1 MSLNISL
8 LQLIQTLVEEHTLTR
23 TAQRLHLTQSAL
35 SHQLRNLE
43 ESLGIEIFHRLG
55 KRMQLTQAGERLLRT
70 AQTVLTELQSVEEDI
85 RKLTEGRTGAIR
97 FSTECYTCYHWLPP
111 LIERYRRH
119 FPQIDVQIVA
129 EATQRPGQALLDGR
143 LDLAIMHN
151 PEQNDRMQYHPLFQD
166 ELVAIVPPDHP
177 FAERKTLQP
186 ADFADQH
193 IILYSTENNSFL
205 HTFLYPAGVH
215 PKRLSEVPLTEA
227 IIGLV
232 KSGLGVSVL
241 AQWAVAPDVATG
253 TIAAIPL
260 TDQGFHRQWIAGT
273 LKNVATPPYL
283 QAFIDLIANQ
293 SAGNPEQGIP

>member
-1 MSLNISL
+1 MSLNISH

-151 PEQNDRMQYHPLFQD
+151 PEQNDRVQYHPLFQN

-177 FAERKTLQP
+177 FAERKPLQP
-186 ADFADQH
+186 ADFAVCRLITIFCAYQQES
-193 IILYSTENNSFL
+193 IIVHNDPVCVLEGLLNCNPNLWETCWKENIKKACRFPEL
-205 HTFLYPAGVH
+205 L
-215 PKRLSEVPLTEA
+215 
-227 IIGLV
+227 II
-232 KSGLGVSVL
+232 
-241 AQWAVAPDVATG
+241 
-253 TIAAIPL
+253 
-260 TDQGFHRQWIAGT
+260 F
-273 LKNVATPPYL
+273 
-283 QAFIDLIANQ
+283 
-293 SAGNPEQGIP
+293 